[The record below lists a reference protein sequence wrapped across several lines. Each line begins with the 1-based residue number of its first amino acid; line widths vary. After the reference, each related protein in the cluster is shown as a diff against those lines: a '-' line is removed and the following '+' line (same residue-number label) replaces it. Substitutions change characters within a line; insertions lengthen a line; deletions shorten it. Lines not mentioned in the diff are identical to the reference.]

1 MSSAKPN
8 SHIKNLCRKGNVGA
22 YPGLFYAVL
31 RSTVGVHGFFRR
43 RNDGDAGSCDK
54 S

>member
-1 MSSAKPN
+1 MTDQHFNKDDT
-8 SHIKNLCRKGNVGA
+8 

-31 RSTVGVHGFFRR
+31 RSTVVVHGFFRR
-43 RNDGDAGSCDK
+43 KNDGDAGSCDK